1 MKKSHRSVVRYP
13 QNQVMV
19 LFTTLMLT
27 SPVYAADLKILL
39 QNALTQDPLM
49 IEAQANEQAAISK
62 VKESQALHYPV
73 LAVTANQVLGQSH
86 KDRTDYASEDF
97 TPGLRGTLNLYSFGA
112 ISAQVERDKSKS
124 AYFHEGDIVEK
135 GTILAQ
141 FDPTRFASNVGESQ
155 SLLVSSLA
163 TSARLRAEVNGTAL
177 QFPEIVQKDSQ
188 LVREETQLYNT
199 RRINLEESI
208 SDLTT
213 SLTLVQQELRMT
225 EPLVAKGAASEVEVL
240 RLKRQA
246 SDLQKQIND
255 TRSQYYVKAREEL
268 SKANTDVE
276 TQRQI
281 VKGKSDTLNRT
292 VFRAP
297 VRGVVKEIDVMTLG
311 GVIPPNGKIMT
322 IVPLD
327 EQLLIEAR
335 ISPRDIAFIRPNQ
348 QALVKITAYDYAI
361 YGGLHGKVTVIS
373 PDTIRDEVKQ
383 DQFYYRVYIRT
394 DSDKLRNK
402 QGKTFAI
409 TPGMVATVDIRT
421 GQKTVLDYLIK
432 PFNKAREA
440 LRER

>member
-1 MKKSHRSVVRYP
+1 M
-13 QNQVMV
+13 
-19 LFTTLMLT
+19 
-27 SPVYAADLKILL
+27 
-39 QNALTQDPLM
+39 
-49 IEAQANEQAAISK
+49 NEQPQQTKRPAKASFHEPPLPKSSMVIWIIGLGLLVFFIWAALFKLEEVSTGTGKVIPSSK
-62 VKESQALHYPV
+62 EQIIQSLEGGILTKLDVK
-73 LAVTANQVLGQSH
+73 
-86 KDRTDYASEDF
+86 
-97 TPGLRGTLNLYSFGA
+97 
-112 ISAQVERDKSKS
+112 
-124 AYFHEGDIVEK
+124 EGDIVEK

-141 FDPTRFASNVGESQ
+141 LDPTRFASNVGESQ

-199 RRINLEESI
+199 RRKNLEESI

-268 SKANTDVE
+268 SKTNTDVE

>member
-1 MKKSHRSVVRYP
+1 M
-13 QNQVMV
+13 
-19 LFTTLMLT
+19 
-27 SPVYAADLKILL
+27 
-39 QNALTQDPLM
+39 
-49 IEAQANEQAAISK
+49 NEQPQQTKRPAKASFHEPPLPKSSMVIWIIGLGLLVFFIWAALFKLEEVSTGTGKVIPSSK
-62 VKESQALHYPV
+62 EQIIQSLEGGILTKLDVK
-73 LAVTANQVLGQSH
+73 
-86 KDRTDYASEDF
+86 
-97 TPGLRGTLNLYSFGA
+97 
-112 ISAQVERDKSKS
+112 
-124 AYFHEGDIVEK
+124 EGDIVEK

-141 FDPTRFASNVGESQ
+141 LDPTRFASNVGESQ

-199 RRINLEESI
+199 RRINLEEPI

>member
-1 MKKSHRSVVRYP
+1 M
-13 QNQVMV
+13 
-19 LFTTLMLT
+19 
-27 SPVYAADLKILL
+27 
-39 QNALTQDPLM
+39 
-49 IEAQANEQAAISK
+49 NEQPQQTKRPAKASFHEPPLPKSSMVIWIIGLGLLVFFIWAALFKLEEVSTGTGKVIPSSK
-62 VKESQALHYPV
+62 EQIIQSLEGGILTKLDVK
-73 LAVTANQVLGQSH
+73 
-86 KDRTDYASEDF
+86 
-97 TPGLRGTLNLYSFGA
+97 
-112 ISAQVERDKSKS
+112 
-124 AYFHEGDIVEK
+124 EGDIVEK

-141 FDPTRFASNVGESQ
+141 LDPTRFASNVGESQ

-199 RRINLEESI
+199 RRKNLEESI

-421 GQKTVLDYLIK
+421 GQKKVLDYLIK

>member
-1 MKKSHRSVVRYP
+1 M
-13 QNQVMV
+13 
-19 LFTTLMLT
+19 
-27 SPVYAADLKILL
+27 
-39 QNALTQDPLM
+39 
-49 IEAQANEQAAISK
+49 NEQPQQTKRPAKASFHEPPLPKSSMVIWIIGLGLLVFFIWAALFKLEEVSTGTGKVIPSSK
-62 VKESQALHYPV
+62 EQIIQSLEGGILTKLDVK
-73 LAVTANQVLGQSH
+73 
-86 KDRTDYASEDF
+86 
-97 TPGLRGTLNLYSFGA
+97 
-112 ISAQVERDKSKS
+112 
-124 AYFHEGDIVEK
+124 EGDIVEK

-335 ISPRDIAFIRPNQ
+335 ISPRDSAFIRPNQ

>member
-1 MKKSHRSVVRYP
+1 M
-13 QNQVMV
+13 
-19 LFTTLMLT
+19 
-27 SPVYAADLKILL
+27 
-39 QNALTQDPLM
+39 
-49 IEAQANEQAAISK
+49 NEQPQQTKRPAKASFHEPPLPKSSMVIWIIGLGLLVFFIWAALFKLEEVSTGTGKVIPSSK
-62 VKESQALHYPV
+62 EQIIQSLEGGILTKLDVK
-73 LAVTANQVLGQSH
+73 
-86 KDRTDYASEDF
+86 
-97 TPGLRGTLNLYSFGA
+97 
-112 ISAQVERDKSKS
+112 
-124 AYFHEGDIVEK
+124 EGDIVEK

-188 LVREETQLYNT
+188 LVREETQLYNA
-199 RRINLEESI
+199 RRKNLEESI

>member
-1 MKKSHRSVVRYP
+1 M
-13 QNQVMV
+13 
-19 LFTTLMLT
+19 
-27 SPVYAADLKILL
+27 
-39 QNALTQDPLM
+39 
-49 IEAQANEQAAISK
+49 NEQPQQTKRPAKASFHEPPLPKSSMVIWIIGLGLLVFFIWAALFKLEEVSTGTGKVIPSSK
-62 VKESQALHYPV
+62 EQIIQSLEGGILTKLDVK
-73 LAVTANQVLGQSH
+73 
-86 KDRTDYASEDF
+86 
-97 TPGLRGTLNLYSFGA
+97 
-112 ISAQVERDKSKS
+112 
-124 AYFHEGDIVEK
+124 EGDIVEK

-199 RRINLEESI
+199 RRKNLEESI

-421 GQKTVLDYLIK
+421 GQTTVLDYLIK